1 MNIDLTKLITSHME
15 ELEVN
20 IDVVIPDELI
30 KVSSIRELKDVRFV
44 GDITKL
50 CDGDFSICGKLN
62 GVMVLP
68 DDITLEDV
76 CVNFISDVEESFG
89 IFSKNDDEILKI
101 VQNRL
106 DITEFLWQNILVEVP
121 LKVVSDENRNL
132 IMEGDGWRLVTEE
145 ELEKEK
151 SNNSIFNELS
161 KIFDSRKE

>member
-30 KVSSIRELKDVRFV
+30 KASSIRELKDVKFV
-44 GDITKL
+44 GEITKL

-132 IMEGDGWRLVTEE
+132 TMKGDGWRLVTEE